1 MPEAVQSQKK
11 LGGRTAIV
19 GTGSRGQLF
28 LRGVVD
34 RAHIPG
40 NAVVALC
47 DSNEGRIKL
56 YNRLLQEL
64 GQPQAAEYGEQD
76 FEKMLDD
83 EHVEVLVVTTVD
95 ATHDRYIIPAL
106 KRGIKVLTEKPMT
119 TDIEK
124 CKAILRTVKETN
136 NHLTVTFNYRFNPVH
151 EKVNPSVTYKSDMD
165 VLIVQN
171 LIEEGKIG
179 KVLSVH
185 FEWLLNTVHGAD
197 RWHRSKDNSG
207 GLMVHKSGH
216 HFDLVNWWVNS
227 SPKQVVGMGKTAF
240 YGKKN
245 GEAHGW
251 AKDYKRAYGSE
262 EAKKDPFALDMD
274 QDETLK
280 ELYVDNEQYDGYI
293 RDSNVFGDDIA
304 IEDDMSVLVRYQNG
318 VIMTYH
324 LTAYSPWEGY
334 RVMFNGSHGR
344 LELEVVESTH
354 NSLEEPALVGPG
366 SIHGTRPMANAGH
379 ARLSLHPLW
388 QKPVDIPVYYDH
400 AGHGGGDKRL
410 LSSIFGP
417 LKGDEPER
425 EGASS
430 MACTEVDG
438 ANALAIGLA
447 ANESFVT
454 GKMIDVE
461 EMLRI

>member
-1 MPEAVQSQKK
+1 MPEPIQAQKK

-34 RAHIPG
+34 RTHIPG

-47 DSNEGRIKL
+47 DSNQGRVKL

-64 GQPQAAEYGEQD
+64 GQPQAAEYSEKD
-76 FEKMLDD
+76 FEKMLD
-83 EHVEVLVVTTVD
+83 EENVEVLVVTTVD

-124 CKAILRTVKETN
+124 CKAILRTVIETN

-151 EKVNPSVTYKSDMD
+151 EKV
-165 VLIVQN
+165 QN
-171 LIEEGKIG
+171 VIAEGKIG

-197 RWHRSKDNSG
+197 CEPVQRGSQLDFRRWHRSKDNSG

-240 YGKKN
+240 YGKRN
-245 GEAHGW
+245 GEENGW
-251 AKDYKRAYGSE
+251 AKDYKRAYGSD
-262 EAKKDPFALDMD
+262 EAKKDPFALDMTV
-274 QDETLK
+274 DETLK
-280 ELYVDNEQYDGYI
+280 ELYVDNERYDGYV

-304 IEDDMSVLVRYQNG
+304 IEDDMSVLVRYEND

-354 NSLEEPALVGPG
+354 NSLDEPALVGPG
-366 SIHGTRPMANAGH
+366 SIHGTRAMANAGH
-379 ARLSLHPLW
+379 AKLSLHPLW
-388 QKPVDIPVYYDH
+388 QRPIDLPVFYDH

-417 LKGDEPER
+417 LKGDEPEK
-425 EGASS
+425 EGASR

-438 ANALAIGLA
+438 G
-447 ANESFVT
+447 E
-454 GKMIDVE
+454 
-461 EMLRI
+461 